1 MNVLIL
7 TPDRVGSTLL
17 QRLITIYMLR
27 KGFDRPVI
35 NLHELS
41 NGLTKYYNNTLNQEV
56 LGKPEGTQ
64 WGYFQTLAEVQ
75 DLLKSVDH
83 YKTSRLAHYHIVNR
97 QDSVAEQIKFY
108 EYLNENFFIIS
119 CRRKN
124 LLEHALSWGING
136 HSKKLNVYSTAEKV
150 NVFQDIYANGIS
162 IHKQTLI
169 NYLNKYK
176 SYIEWVDTYF
186 NVQSYFDYDTDI
198 HRTEDYILNLD
209 FMRGHANNTW
219 AHMFSQD
226 WNSYNACHRLL
237 PNLALN
243 SAESGIPMRITTE
256 MLTDRKWQQLQG
268 PDWPKDWRLL
278 ETAQLPQTIREE
290 IDAIFNTKT
299 VLVNQDQHAF
309 LAQNLMPYLDTTEQL
324 AQLCEDGFLVSTVPI
339 KLQSMAEK
347 QKIIRNWDQTV
358 EWYNEWA
365 QEHNETQ
372 YSSTDLDAHAQQEE
386 TQLNQPLTQQ
396 LTHTER
402 KILSSN

>member
-17 QRLITIYMLR
+17 QRLVTIYMLR

-56 LGKPEGTQ
+56 VGKPQGTQ
-64 WGYFQTLAEVQ
+64 WGYFQTLTEVQ
-75 DLLKSVDH
+75 DLLKSADH

-97 QDSVAEQIKFY
+97 QDSIAEQIKFY
-108 EYLNENFFIIS
+108 EYLNDNFFIIS

-136 HSKKLNVYSTAEKV
+136 HSKKLNVYSVAEKI
-150 NVFQDIYANGIS
+150 NAFQDIYADGIT
-162 IHKQTLI
+162 IQEKTLI

-176 SYIEWVDTYF
+176 SYIEWTDTYF

-198 HRTEDYILNLD
+198 HRIEDYILNLD
-209 FMRGHANNTW
+209 FMRGHVNNTW
-219 AHMFSQD
+219 ADMFGQD
-226 WNSYNACHRLL
+226 WHSYNACHRLL

-243 SAESGIPMRITTE
+243 SDASGTPMRITTDT
-256 MLTDRKWQQLQG
+256 LTDRKWQQLRG
-268 PDWPKDWRLL
+268 PDWPEDWRDF
-278 ETAQLPQTIREE
+278 ETAQLPQIIRSE
-290 IDAIFNTKT
+290 IDSIFNTKT
-299 VLVNQDQHAF
+299 VLVNQTQQAF
-309 LAQNLMPYLDTTEQL
+309 LAQNLMPYLDTTGQL

-347 QKIIRNWDQTV
+347 QKIIHNWDQTV
-358 EWYNEWA
+358 EWYNAWA
-365 QEHNETQ
+365 QEHNEAQ
-372 YSSTDLDAHAQQEE
+372 YSASDLDDHAQQEE
-386 TQLNQPLTQQ
+386 TQLNQPLIQQ
-396 LTHTER
+396 LSHSAS
-402 KILSSN
+402 KMLSSD